1 MIYLQWQKK
10 LPYFCEVTEEA
21 LKSKITLK
29 VPPLCVTLVREWLF
43 VYIINQSDHGR
54 QKIMMVME
62 ASSFCSDWSGL

>member
-29 VPPLCVTLVREWLF
+29 VPPLCVTLVKGITLCLHYQPIRTRQTENYDGDGGFQFLF
-43 VYIINQSDHGR
+43 
-54 QKIMMVME
+54 
-62 ASSFCSDWSGL
+62 